1 MVMNMEVN
9 VSVIIPVYNAGKTLK
24 RCLDSI
30 LKSTYKDYE
39 VILVDDGSK
48 DNSYDIS
55 LDYSNKYSF
64 IKVIKNN
71 KNRKVSYTRNHGLKN
86 AIGKYICFV
95 DSDDLIKEDYLE
107 KLVNEIEYHSNSF
120 IICGFINDDMIYN
133 NRIDHYV
140 YDQNQILSELDFDNS
155 LLDLYDK
162 TLIQQLW
169 NKIFIRSIIVDNDIQ
184 FDESLSIGEDTRFV
198 LEYLK
203 YLKPNKI
210 LFMNECLYHYKRDQE
225 NSLMFN
231 TGYEK
236 IDNLIDNL
244 KSLLDLTS
252 LSSEIKS
259 NIIHERKN
267 KMIENYA
274 YIIYHNPKMKEKVKK
289 ELILKL
295 DKEKGYDLYKK
306 NRILYLK
313 EKVSKFINR
322 R

>member
-1 MVMNMEVN
+1 MNN
-9 VSVIIPVYNAGKTLK
+9 ITVSIIIPVYNAQETLH
-24 RCLDSI
+24 RCLESI
-30 LKSTYKDYE
+30 LKSTYKGYE
-39 VILVDDGSK
+39 MILVDDGSK
-48 DNSYDIS
+48 DNSYDIC
-55 LDYSNKYSF
+55 LEYSNKYSF
-64 IKVIKNN
+64 IKTIKND
-71 KNRKVSYTRNHGLKN
+71 KNRKVSYTRNNGLKN
-86 AIGKYICFV
+86 ANGKYIVFI

-107 KLVNEIEYHSNSF
+107 KLANAIELYSKTF
-120 IICGFINDDMIYN
+120 IICGFINDDMKYN
-133 NRIDHYV
+133 NRIDNYV
-140 YDQNQILSELDFDNS
+140 YNQNQILSELDFDNH
-155 LLDLYDK
+155 LLELFDK

-236 IDNLIDNL
+236 IENLLENL
-244 KSLLDLTS
+244 KTLLDLTS
-252 LSSEIKS
+252 LSNEVKQEMILS
-259 NIIHERKN
+259 RKN
-267 KMIENYA
+267 TIIENYA
-274 YIIYHNPKMKEKVKK
+274 YIIYHNPKMKEKTKK
-289 ELILKL
+289 ELILRL
-295 DKEKGYDLYKK
+295 DKDKGYELYKK

-313 EKVSKFINR
+313 EKVSKLLNR